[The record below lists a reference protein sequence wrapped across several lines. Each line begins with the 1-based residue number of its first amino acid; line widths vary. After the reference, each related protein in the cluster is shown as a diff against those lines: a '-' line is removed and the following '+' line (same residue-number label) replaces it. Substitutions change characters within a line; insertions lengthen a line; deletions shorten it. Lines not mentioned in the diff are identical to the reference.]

1 MKNLFFLFA
10 VFMSYNT
17 VQAQKKTNK
26 IIPPK
31 IAQPEIRMISKD
43 ETKKCFVYNT
53 NEPKN
58 NSMIL
63 ETKKILEYDES
74 DNNAR
79 IIINSKEYDPIK
91 DQQAKKEG
99 DRVVWQETARLIN
112 GTSKIENNILTFTP
126 EKLDNNEVRTFK
138 LVYKI
143 KTKKLDYLKDEL
155 NNKYVVGTCSEPL
168 VSMGL

>member
-10 VFMSYNT
+10 VFISHNT

-31 IAQPEIRMISKD
+31 ITQQEIRMVSKD
-43 ETKKCFVYNT
+43 ETKKCFVYST
-53 NEPKN
+53 KEPKN
-58 NSMIL
+58 DSMLL
-63 ETKKILEYDES
+63 ETKRTLEYDES

-79 IIINSKEYDPIK
+79 IVINSKEYDPIK

-99 DRVVWQETARLIN
+99 NRLVWQETAELIN
-112 GTSKIENNILTFTP
+112 GTYKIENSILTFTP
-126 EKLDNNEVRTFK
+126 EKLNNNEVRTFK
-138 LVYKI
+138 LVYKQ
-143 KTKKLDYLKDEL
+143 KTKNLDYLKDKV
-155 NNKYVVGTCSEPL
+155 NNKYAVGNCSKPI